1 MLEVCNLRYSY
12 PDGHEALRGVS
23 LTLHEG
29 EKLAVVG
36 ANGSGKS
43 TLLLHIAGALEVQ
56 SGRITFRGREG
67 SDILRRNIGLT
78 FQNADDEI
86 LMPSVIEDVAFS
98 LVAGGMNLSQAHE
111 HAGEILASL
120 GISHLAMRPPHRL
133 SGGEKRLVTFAG
145 LLASNPEILA
155 LDEPTAGLDP
165 KARRRVINFLR
176 ESDKAVIL
184 ATHDLDMAFDI
195 CGRAVILHDGAV
207 YAEGA
212 LPEIF
217 MDIETLEACGLEMPL
232 AALNDML
239 TGALSLIS
247 P

>member
-1 MLEVCNLRYSY
+1 MLEVCNLHYRY
-12 PDGHEALRGVS
+12 PDGREALRGVN
-23 LTLHEG
+23 LTLNDG
-29 EKLAVVG
+29 EKLALVG

-43 TLLLHIAGALEVQ
+43 TLLLHIAGAVEIQ
-56 SGRITFRGREG
+56 TGAITFRGSEG
-67 SDILRRNIGLT
+67 SDVLRGNVGMT

-98 LVAGGMNLSQAHE
+98 LVAGGMTPSRAHE
-111 HAGEILASL
+111 HAQNILASL
-120 GISHLAMRPPHRL
+120 GISHLASRPPHRL

-176 ESDKAVIL
+176 ESEKAVIL
-184 ATHDLDMAFDI
+184 ATHDLDMALDI
-195 CGRAVILHDGAV
+195 CGRAVILHEGAIS
-207 YAEGA
+207 AEGV
-212 LPEIF
+212 LPELFTDKKI
-217 MDIETLEACGLEMPL
+217 LEANNLELPL
-232 AALNDML
+232 RYS
-239 TGALSLIS
+239 LSN